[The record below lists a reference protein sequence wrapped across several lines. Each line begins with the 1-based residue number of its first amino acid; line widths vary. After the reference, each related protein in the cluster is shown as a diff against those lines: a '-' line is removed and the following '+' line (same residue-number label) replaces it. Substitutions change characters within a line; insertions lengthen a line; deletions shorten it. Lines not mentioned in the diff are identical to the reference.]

1 MPTSRADAKRRV
13 LLPATKPGD
22 VFDVQSQG
30 DGRLLLVRLDP
41 PKPVPEMSLERCL
54 AAIAASPLRPKMT
67 WDSLKAVTREP

>member
-1 MPTSRADAKRRV
+1 MPISKADAKRRV

-22 VFDVQSQG
+22 IFDIQ
-30 DGRLLLVRLDP
+30 GRLLLVRLDP